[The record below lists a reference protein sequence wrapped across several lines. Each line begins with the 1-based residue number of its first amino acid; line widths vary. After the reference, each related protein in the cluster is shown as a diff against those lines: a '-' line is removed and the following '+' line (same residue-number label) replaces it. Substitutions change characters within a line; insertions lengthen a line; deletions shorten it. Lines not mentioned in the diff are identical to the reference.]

1 MDGSIDVKIPAWL
14 KVVAGAA
21 VALIGIALIG
31 GDTETEKTEPTS
43 LQGITRNA
51 KGSIEF

>member
-1 MDGSIDVKIPAWL
+1 MDGVIDIKIPAWL

-31 GDTETEKTEPTS
+31 GDTKTEKTEPTA

-51 KGSIEF
+51 NGSIEF

>member
-1 MDGSIDVKIPAWL
+1 MDGVIDIKIPAWL

-31 GDTETEKTEPTS
+31 GETEPEKTEPGD
-43 LQGITRNA
+43 LKGISRNA

>member
-1 MDGSIDVKIPAWL
+1 MDGAIDIKIPAWL
-14 KVVAGAA
+14 KVVTGAA

-31 GDTETEKTEPTS
+31 GDTEIQNTEPTS
-43 LQGITRNA
+43 LDGITRNA

>member
-1 MDGSIDVKIPAWL
+1 MDGAIDVKIPAWL
-14 KVVAGAA
+14 KVVTGAA

-31 GDTETEKTEPTS
+31 GDSEAEKTEPSS
-43 LQGITRNA
+43 LQGISRNA